1 MNELQATAIMIFFFV
16 LRCMLPLAF
25 TLLIGRLM
33 NKLVSRWQAEEKA
46 IPVPAMAASCWEI
59 KNCPPAQRSACPAY
73 DQREIPC
80 WQMKS
85 QLTGSL
91 PEPCLT
97 CALYTRFIGQAS
109 HHPPLQLT

>member
-1 MNELQATAIMIFFFV
+1 MNDFQATALMIFFFA

-25 TLLIGRLM
+25 TLLMGRLM
-33 NKLVSRWQAEEKA
+33 NKLVSRWQAEEKRM
-46 IPVPAMAASCWEI
+46 PVAAAATCWEV
-59 KNCPPAQRSACPAY
+59 KKCPPAQRTACSSY
-73 DQREIPC
+73 EQREIPC
-80 WQMKS
+80 WQMKT

-97 CALYTRFIGQAS
+97 CALYTHFVGQTS